1 MGLLRSKCFD
11 RVPLVAEYH
20 FHVHGARL
28 LLQIQHVVCNASHFA
43 LETPVSKSVHGYSCR
58 HAHPDIPGVDLVYWS
73 RNIEAGIVYDIHC
86 GWSRHTNRRGGD
98 ILEQLTGYFSD

>member
-28 LLQIQHVVCNASHFA
+28 LLQVQHVVCNASHFA
-43 LETPVSKSVHGYSCR
+43 LETPVSKSVLIS
-58 HAHPDIPGVDLVYWS
+58 VS
-73 RNIEAGIVYDIHC
+73 
-86 GWSRHTNRRGGD
+86 
-98 ILEQLTGYFSD
+98 